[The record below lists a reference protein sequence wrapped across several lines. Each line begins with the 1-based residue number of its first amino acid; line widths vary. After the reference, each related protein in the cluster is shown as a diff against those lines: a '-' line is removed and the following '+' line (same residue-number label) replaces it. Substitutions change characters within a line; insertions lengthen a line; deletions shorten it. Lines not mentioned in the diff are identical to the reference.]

1 MRYSE
6 LFEFDPIETIIELR
20 EADKKSSAKKL
31 VRTYVISDRMAAQ
44 LTDIIIPQIQ
54 FEKPLD
60 NKGVLIVGNYGT
72 GKSHLMSVISAIAE
86 HDDLVADLNHDSV
99 RDEAVKIAGK
109 FKVIRVEIG
118 AVTASLRNI
127 LVREIEGAFK
137 DWGIS
142 YQFPSADT
150 ITGNKD
156 ALIEAVGL
164 FQEKYPDTGVLLIVD
179 ELLDYLRSRDEQKI
193 ILDLGFLRELG
204 EISKSTPFRFIGGL
218 QEALFDNVKFSFV
231 SDQLRRVRDRFEQV
245 RIVREDIAFVVSNR
259 LLKKN
264 DKQIAIITEH
274 LQKFTPLYKNMA
286 ERISEYA
293 RLFPIHPA
301 YIEVFGDVYIAEK
314 REVLK
319 TFSKAMQALLNEEVP
334 GNKPGLIS
342 YDQYWDVVQDD
353 PAIRSIPEVAEVIDK
368 SKALSGRVRNA
379 YSREHL
385 LPIAIRIINAL
396 SVMRLTTDDI
406 KAPIGPTPEELRDNL
421 CLFVEIPEK
430 NEEFLLDQVQV
441 ALKEI
446 SRTVSGQYLSHNE
459 ANNQYYIDVEKNID
473 YDAIIEEKGSFL
485 GPNGLN
491 RYFFDALR
499 QEFDLSETT
508 YVTGHKI
515 WFFELLWPEKKVTRP
530 GYFFFGKPD
539 ERSTAQPP
547 RDFYVYFAP
556 PFSDFQW
563 NGDVYPNEVIFQLKS
578 FGPGFEAIIREYAGS
593 RALSIDAASYRDV
606 YADKADECYRRKL
619 SPWLRE
625 NIAKNLYVYH
635 QGVTKPIT
643 EALKETKSSASRNI
657 QELVNV
663 VAANLLSPE
672 FEDLYPDYPA
682 FTNAQQPISEEA
694 RSTSAREAI
703 SYLSGRGITRLGRVI
718 LRGLGLI
725 DDDDKIR
732 PYDSL
737 YANHFLKILQSKPE
751 NQVVNRGELIELV
764 ASGLTPIEK
773 DLRFKLEP
781 EWVVVVLLALVYN
794 GDLII
799 NLEGKTALDASSIEK
814 AAVTAIQELKDFRF
828 ISRPKE
834 LPINTWTLVFE
845 GLGLTPGLIKDT
857 NTREEAVKTLQT
869 YVQAEL
875 KRVVEIDHKLDNGLR
890 LWNTQIFTDNILFVV
905 EKGVVIGSNQPEVN
919 LSVTDLKP
927 IIRGYKQLLE
937 ELNKFN
943 TVGKLRNF
951 RMTKQEIEDALEDK
965 KSVQRIEELVKLVS
979 DIQPITTYL
988 VGAQA
993 NLPSDH
999 PWSEKTKKTNKNLLD
1014 TIRKFGSGDIEKI
1027 SSHALIRE
1035 IETLKKEYITVYSEF
1050 HRDLILGANDDD
1062 KRRKLY
1068 EDPRLKALQTLNQ
1081 LELTSGS
1088 ELETWTNWATELI
1101 SCREFHEGVIEDNPT
1116 CPYCNLQPKA
1126 QKHIS
1131 DAKERLAIL
1140 DHMLDDMLKGWR
1152 QALTDALSSEIA
1164 QKSLEAMTPK
1174 ECKPVKEFLKQKVD
1188 DAQIPTGFIDAA
1200 QKALL
1205 GISSITLPVDEL
1217 IKALK
1222 AGGVPSTLAEM
1233 QRRFNDFLQVHL
1245 KGHDPENTRL
1255 TLDQ

>member
-20 EADKKSSAKKL
+20 EADKKSSAQKL
-31 VRTYVISDRMAAQ
+31 VRTYVISDRMASQ

-99 RDEAVKIAGK
+99 RDEAEKIAGK

-118 AVTASLRNI
+118 AVTASLRDI

-137 DWGIS
+137 EWGIS

-156 ALIEAVGL
+156 ALIEAIGL
-164 FQEKYPDTGVLLIVD
+164 FQEKHPDTGVLLIVD

-264 DKQIAIITEH
+264 NKQIALITEH

-319 TFSKAMQALLNEEVP
+319 TFSKAMQALINEEVP
-334 GNKPGLIS
+334 EDRPGLIS
-342 YDQYWDVVQDD
+342 YDQYWDVIQEDA
-353 PAIRSIPEVAEVIDK
+353 AIRSIPEVAEVIDK
-368 SKALSGRVRNA
+368 SKALSGRVKNA

-385 LPIAIRIINAL
+385 LPIALRIINAL

-446 SRTVSGQYLSHNE
+446 SRTVSGQYISHNE
-459 ANNQYYIDVEKNID
+459 ANDQYYIDVEKDID
-473 YDAIIEEKGSFL
+473 HDAIIEQKGSFL

-508 YVTGHKI
+508 YATGHKI
-515 WFFELLWPEKKVTRP
+515 WFIELPWPEKKVTRP
-530 GYFFFGKPD
+530 GYLFFGKPD

-556 PFSDFQW
+556 PFSDFKW

-578 FGPGFEAIIREYAGS
+578 FGPEFEAIIREYAGS

-606 YADKADECYRRKL
+606 YADKADECYRKKL
-619 SPWLRE
+619 SPWFRE
-625 NIAKNLYVYH
+625 NIAKFLNVYH

-643 EALKETKSSASRNI
+643 EALKETKSSASGNI

-672 FEDLYPDYPA
+672 FADQYPDYPA
-682 FTNAQQPISEEA
+682 FPNAQQPISEEA

-725 DDDDKIR
+725 DDDDKIQ
-732 PYDSL
+732 PYNSL

-794 GDLII
+794 GEIII
-799 NLEGKTALDASSIEK
+799 NLEGKNALDASSIEK
-814 AAVTAIQELKDFRF
+814 AAVTAMQELKDFRF

-834 LPINTWTLVFE
+834 LPINNWTLVFE
-845 GLGLTPGLIKDT
+845 GLGLTPGLIKDA
-857 NTREEAVKTLQT
+857 NTREEAVKALQVF
-869 YVQAEL
+869 VQGDL
-875 KRVVEIDHKLDNGLR
+875 KRTVELDHKLDNGLR
-890 LWNTQIFTDNILFVV
+890 LWNTQIFTDNILFEV
-905 EKGVVIGSNQPEVN
+905 EKGVVIGSNKPEVN
-919 LSVTDLKP
+919 LSVTELKP
-927 IIRGYKQLLE
+927 SIRGYKQLLE

-951 RMTKQEIEDALEDK
+951 RMTRQDVEAAIEDK
-965 KSVQRIEELVKLVS
+965 KSIQRIEELVKLVS
-979 DIQPITTYL
+979 DIQPVTTYL

-993 NLPSDH
+993 NLPIEH
-999 PWSEKTKKTNKNLLD
+999 PWSEKAINTHQNLIN
-1014 TIRKFGSGDIEKI
+1014 TIRKFGRGDLEKI
-1027 SSHALIRE
+1027 SSQVLMRE
-1035 IETLKKEYITVYSEF
+1035 VENLKKEYIKVYSEF
-1050 HRDLILGANDDD
+1050 HQNMRLGAKEDDKLQKLNQDSRLKSMQILKQLDLI
-1062 KRRKLY
+1062 
-1068 EDPRLKALQTLNQ
+1068 
-1081 LELTSGS
+1081 SGS
-1088 ELETWTNWATELI
+1088 QLDTWQCWATELI
-1101 SCREFHEGVIEDNPT
+1101 SCREFHEGVIEDSPT
-1116 CPYCNLQPKA
+1116 CPYCNLQPKT
-1126 QKHIS
+1126 QKHIK
-1131 DAKERLAIL
+1131 DAKERLIIL
-1140 DHMLDDMLKGWR
+1140 DQMLDDMLKGWR
-1152 QALTDALSSEIA
+1152 QALMNALSSESA

-1174 ECKPVKEFLKQKVD
+1174 ERKPIEDFMKQKVD
-1188 DAQIPTGFIDAA
+1188 NTNIPIGFVDAA
-1200 QKALL
+1200 QIALR
-1205 GISSITLPVDEL
+1205 GISSVVLPVDEL

-1222 AGGVPSTLAEM
+1222 VGGVPSTLDEM
-1233 QRRFNDFLQVHL
+1233 KRRFNDFIKKHMV
-1245 KGHDPENTRL
+1245 GHDPENTRL